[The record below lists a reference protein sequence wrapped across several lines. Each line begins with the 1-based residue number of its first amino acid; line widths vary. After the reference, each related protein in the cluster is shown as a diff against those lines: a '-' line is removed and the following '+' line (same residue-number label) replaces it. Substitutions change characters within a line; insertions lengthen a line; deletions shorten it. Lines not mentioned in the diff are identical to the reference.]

1 MQRLAAEIVECR
13 ACPRLVEFRERVAR
27 EKRRA
32 FREWDYWGRPL
43 PPFGDPRARLL
54 VVGLAPAAHG
64 GNRTGRYFT
73 GDRSGDYLMRSMY
86 SAGFASQ
93 PTSVHTDDGLV
104 LLDAYIAAINRC
116 APPDNKPTPDEQ
128 RTCRTWLLRELDL
141 LTELRVVVALGRI
154 AWDGFLAALRARGDN
169 PGRPAFGHAV
179 RYTLPNRLVLIG
191 SYHPSQQNT
200 STGRLTQPMLDAV
213 FALARD
219 YVDA

>member
-32 FREWDYWGRPL
+32 FREWDYWGRRCPL
-43 PPFGDPRARLL
+43 RRPAGAAAGGRAGAGGARRQSPRPL
-54 VVGLAPAAHG
+54 
-64 GNRTGRYFT
+64 FT
-73 GDRSGDYLMRSMY
+73 GDRSGDWLVRRVYR
-86 SAGFASQ
+86 AGFASQ
-93 PTSVHTDDGLV
+93 PTSVPPTTAG
-104 LLDAYIAAINRC
+104 AAGTRTSRDRSLRP
-116 APPDNKPTPDEQ
+116 ARQQAVPVEQ